1 MLFVPQE
8 KTHTNSLNSNGV
20 LATPPSF
27 IIVVVEAFSQLQQF
41 RQKKDCKGGKS
52 SKASRSA
59 GDATPDLVD
68 VTAKSDQV
76 PDGEKP
82 LRRGDDTSTS
92 SESLTKK
99 GLPAKHAEAPP
110 LDESNNVDT
119 AETAPASGKLVKEDA
134 GGPEAALN
142 SDSGDQGIVDSSSI
156 SEHANA
162 KMVNGDVKDDHLEAP
177 RIIASDVS
185 IKSSATDVP
194 VEFSS
199 YSSADEAVA
208 HQVEVERLHVQEQ
221 VTDVGTMQESHNS
234 GSKKGDSSSEVEVEG
249 DKNLPLNEPS
259 ETSISQTATLVGDEG
274 KEETKAEYIQ
284 LSEPNNVPS
293 TVLATQNA
301 EIAEDRGRRL
311 NTVYSLP
318 EIYELS
324 LISSQMVGHQMEDAV
339 SGSRNEEK
347 LQMPSVAGDY
357 RDEVQISD
365 SRGIASENSVENKMV
380 NISSRSDASFI
391 SLSQLAE
398 VVRDLDEDDF
408 RFLFMCRDSVANAP
422 SLKLFDTFEKL
433 KEQLYLASLVKDVSC
448 LQLAE
453 ESKLQMELSRQHHK
467 LTDQISAAKASSTE
481 LVEKNDILADQL
493 AQSRSEFQLIVSERD
508 DLQKQ
513 LHISKGEVRELSE
526 RINELQSKLETSLGE
541 SASLSSEM
549 VDCRNLVATLQVRNE
564 SLIGSLNLLSE
575 ENKKLL
581 EEKENLVLENEKL
594 GTDLAQSKALFGSLQ
609 LDNEELS
616 QNFTSLSE
624 EKMKLHGE
632 KEYLI
637 SENEKLVAQ
646 LSDYKNVV
654 EALQVENKNINE
666 SLISVTE
673 AKKQLQEEKK
683 SLLSETEKLGLEF
696 KESRSLIE
704 ALQMEAAEAKGHLA
718 SVMEGRN
725 ELEEQKKYLLSET
738 EKQSF
743 QLAEYKNSCNKVED
757 DLKDAT
763 LRIEHLTKE
772 NMHLKRSLE
781 LSETVKPE
789 SPNQSSVAYQSKE
802 EAGHQLEGSCHS
814 SFAPADLIDDNGS
827 NWFGVMK
834 RHAEEAE
841 RVLEKLEKAVEDMHT
856 QSASMS
862 RSSGKAVSPIQ
873 AFESKDH
880 DEEHQP
886 EEFQSSENQTDA
898 DLVLIQGLT
907 KTLRA
912 LLKDLV
918 LGAGNGYQFLEGEKS
933 SKTATEVAAEE
944 PRAKC
949 ESLNEHIDL
958 LEGANIELMVFNE
971 SLGGCFWNAKEREGE
986 LMVLNEALHKKE
998 VATKAENS
1006 QLRGNL
1012 SSFQEKLSHLQNQ
1025 LGEMRESCKEMGS
1038 CISNQVEALYK
1049 EVADRGS
1056 IFQEEWNSTIDQVFQ
1071 TLWKLDLSVETVGS
1085 SSPSRVDHGL
1095 GCINLS
1101 SHTAVSIDAA
1111 INVIEALQG
1120 QVEAARHESMLSTK
1134 VSEKLDFLQVENERS
1149 VGLLHKIYGNLKKLV
1164 NEMPGH
1170 LQEAEVDD
1178 AEKSVDLS
1186 HPGAFDSLLEQL
1198 QRFLDEK
1205 TQVDSVNEK
1214 LKSEL
1219 MARTTEF
1226 EELSKRV
1233 GSDSILKVV
1242 QVVEGVISLDSFE
1255 ININEPVSCLESL
1268 TFLLV
1273 QKYKEATEEVRLSR
1287 EEYASKEAQVIDLQG
1302 QVDHL
1307 SLLLVQCENE
1317 VVVLK
1322 ESLKRAEEDVVSVGS
1337 QYQEKVAEFE
1347 QSEQRVS
1354 SLREK
1359 LVIAV
1364 TKGKGLIVQ
1373 RDSLKQSLADT
1384 SSELQ
1389 KCSEELQLKDAR
1401 LQEVEMK
1408 LKTYSEAGERMEAL
1422 ESELSYIR
1430 NSATALR
1437 ESFLLKDSVLQ
1448 KIEEILEDLELPY
1461 HFHSKDIIDKVD
1473 WLAKSVAG
1481 NSLPLTD
1488 WDHKSSIGGSYSDAG
1503 YALADGWKEASQPNL
1518 GSSEDLRRRF
1528 EELQGKFY
1536 GLAEQNE
1543 MLEQSL
1549 MERNNLVQKWE
1560 EMLDRI
1566 DMPSLL
1572 RSLEPEDR
1580 IGWLVLAVSE
1590 AKNQYDSLQQKF
1602 DNFES
1607 VFASTNAE
1615 LEESHRKISE
1625 LENAYQLVVSE
1636 KELLLKSL
1644 ESLNFDY
1651 EEMSRKATQ
1660 SEINNDDLQSR
1671 VVDLQK
1677 KLNEMLLAE
1686 ERIHHLEG
1694 EIRRLEDMV
1703 KDSLWTSETDDVIFS
1718 SGRTESLEQLI
1729 RKLIDKYTSLSLG
1742 KPSQSDTTLE
1752 HVDKGADLSHE
1763 EKRESNVSCEDADG
1777 GALSR
1782 KLEDALSELLSLKE
1796 EKENFLLAN
1805 QSLVRELE
1813 ELGIKNK
1820 ELQDLLSQEE
1830 QKSSS
1835 LREKLNVA
1843 VRKGKSL
1850 VQHRDSLKQSIEE
1863 LNGEVERL
1871 KSEIRLQENA
1881 ISDYEQRIKD
1891 LSLYPERIKT
1901 IESENS
1907 ILRDQLA
1914 EKDYTLSMILSTLD
1928 EVNVGSNIGNPVEKL
1943 KRVGQLCHDLQSALT
1958 SSEHEAKKSERAAE
1972 LLLAEL
1978 NEVQERNDGLQE
1990 ELAKSLS
1997 ELSGLSKQK
2006 ESAEVARHE
2015 ALAHLENLSSA
2026 HSEERKNQLAEITML
2041 KSGVDQ
2047 RREDLFVVDRLLND
2061 VLSMDLETM
2070 HHLGSSMQVCLEPT
2084 DQNHFPLRVTDSSGL
2099 TFAEP
2104 ENKVFN
2110 KEIGSINQK
2119 LNRHSH
2125 LLHEEAAR
2133 VTEILRTIH
2142 EEISYHKQ
2150 HSNSLKTDVMRL
2162 ESNQKEKDAELLTV
2176 QRHNAM
2182 LYEACTTLV
2191 MEIESR
2197 KSQLVGNSLASGAS
2211 RINHV
2216 YQSLADGNDLAEK
2229 TDRFSEEGI
2238 RSVVERL
2245 FMAVKDIMSV
2255 QSDITE
2261 FGQKDMKAAISNLQ
2275 KELQEKDIQREKIC
2289 AELVSQ
2295 IKEAESISKSYSQEL
2310 QIAKSQMGDL
2320 HRKVKLMEEE
2330 RDSLAHRIKELQDQ
2344 ESNFADL
2351 QLRVKSLEDR
2361 LAAKEQGDFIEVLN
2375 LNLFVVISFNLN
2387 SNLMEVKFC
2396 ITIENEALMQ
2406 ALDWEEA
2413 QMEDMTNKIE
2423 EMERVLLQKNK
2434 DMENLEVSRGK
2445 TMKKLSVTV
2454 SKFDELH
2461 QLSDSLLSEVENLQ
2475 SQLQERD
2482 TEISF
2487 LRQEVTRCTNDAIAS
2502 AQMSSKRNTDEIHYF
2517 FTWVDKMISRVQSHD
2532 MNYDD
2537 AKVNQIHE
2545 YKEMLEKQLVSLIS
2559 ELEDLRAL
2567 AQTRDLMLKVEKDKV
2582 EQLVRKEEFLEN
2594 SLCDKESQLTMLR
2607 GASDMSQLANSMSE
2621 IIEIEPVANK
2631 RVVPGT
2637 VASQVRSLRK
2647 TNNDQVAVAIDV
2659 DPDSGKLDDEDDDK
2673 AHGFKSMTTSR
2684 IVPRFT
2690 RPITDLIDGL
2700 WVSCDRTLMRQPVLR
2715 LSVIIYWAVLHALL
2729 ATFVSLYPETEI
2741 SILEETSTY
2750 LGTGYYGG
2758 EDSDKGNADMHMKET
2773 IENMVITLIADNPE
2787 SEAQSQKD
2795 QLATVFRQDDT
2806 EIEE

>member
-1 MLFVPQE
+1 MDKNKGRTDL
-8 KTHTNSLNSNGV
+8 
-20 LATPPSF
+20 LA
-27 IIVVVEAFSQLQQF
+27 AGRKKLQQF
-41 RQKKDCKGGKS
+41 RQKKDGKGGKS
-52 SKASRSA
+52 SKASKSA

-68 VTAKSDQV
+68 VTAKSNQV

-82 LRRGDDTSTS
+82 LHIGDGAPTS
-92 SESLTKK
+92 SELLTKED
-99 GLPAKHAEAPP
+99 LPTTNAEAPT
-110 LDESNNVDT
+110 LDESINVDIVK
-119 AETAPASGKLVKEDA
+119 TAPTSGKLVKEDA
-134 GGPEAALN
+134 GELEAALN
-142 SDSGDQGIVDSSSI
+142 SDSGDRGIVNSSSI

-162 KMVNGDVKDDHLEAP
+162 KMVNEDVKEGHLEAP
-177 RIIASDVS
+177 GIIASDVS
-185 IKSSATDVP
+185 TKSSPTDVP
-194 VEFSS
+194 LEFSS
-199 YSSADEAVA
+199 YSSADDAVS
-208 HQVEVERLHVQEQ
+208 HQVEVERLHAQEQ
-221 VTDVGTMQESHNS
+221 VTDVGTMQESHDS
-234 GSKKGDSSSEVEVEG
+234 GSKKGDSSTEVEIEG
-249 DKNLPLNEPS
+249 DKKLPLDEPS
-259 ETSISQTATLVGDEG
+259 ENSISQTATLVGDVG

-301 EIAEDRGRRL
+301 KIAEDRGH
-311 NTVYSLP
+311 P
-318 EIYELS
+318 
-324 LISSQMVGHQMEDAV
+324 MEDAV
-339 SGSRNEEK
+339 SGSRKEEK
-347 LQMPSVAGDY
+347 LEMPSASGEY
-357 RDEVQISD
+357 ENHKDEVQISD
-365 SRGIASENSVENKMV
+365 SRDIVSENSVENKMV
-380 NISSRSDASFI
+380 NISSGSDASYI
-391 SLSQLAE
+391 SLCQLAE

-408 RFLFMCRDSVANAP
+408 RFLFMCRDSAPNEP

-453 ESKLQMELSRQHHK
+453 ESELQMKLSCQHQK
-467 LTDQISAAKASSTE
+467 LTDQISEAKASSTE
-481 LVEKNDILADQL
+481 LGEKNDILADQL

-508 DLQKQ
+508 DFQKQ
-513 LHISKGEVRELSE
+513 LHISKGEVGELSE
-526 RINELQSKLETSLGE
+526 RINELQTKLETSLGE
-541 SASLSSEM
+541 NASLSSEM

-616 QNFTSLSE
+616 QNFTSLRE
-624 EKMKLHGE
+624 EKMELHGE
-632 KEYLI
+632 KERLI
-637 SENEKLVAQ
+637 SENGKLIAQ
-646 LSDYKNVV
+646 LLDYKNVV

-683 SLLSETEKLGLEF
+683 SVLGETEKLGLEF
-696 KESRSLIE
+696 KESESLIE
-704 ALQMEAAEAKGHLA
+704 ALQMELAEAKGHLT
-718 SVMEGRN
+718 SVMEERN

-743 QLAEYKNSCNKVED
+743 QLAKYENSCSKVDD
-757 DLKDAT
+757 DLKDAS

-781 LSETVKPE
+781 LSETMKTE
-789 SPNQSSVAYQSKE
+789 SPNQSSFAYQSEE

-814 SFAPADLIDDNGS
+814 SFASANRIGDDCS

-834 RHAEEAE
+834 RHMEEAE
-841 RVLEKLEKAVEDMHT
+841 RVLEELEKAVEDMHSR
-856 QSASMS
+856 SASMS
-862 RSSGKAVSPIQ
+862 RSSGKAVSPGVSKLIQ

-880 DEEHQP
+880 DDEHQP
-886 EEFQSSENQTDA
+886 EEFQSSENQIDA
-898 DLVLIQGLT
+898 DIVQIQGLT

-944 PRAKC
+944 LRAKC

-971 SLGGCFWNAKEREGE
+971 SLGGCFWNAKEREEE
-986 LMVLNEALHKKE
+986 LMVQNEALHKQE
-998 VATKAENS
+998 VTTKAENS
-1006 QLRGNL
+1006 KLRENL
-1012 SSFQEKLSHLQNQ
+1012 SSFQEKLSILQNQ
-1025 LGEMRESCKEMGS
+1025 LGEMRESSKEVGS

-1049 EVADRGS
+1049 EVADRVS
-1056 IFQEEWNSTIDQVFQ
+1056 ILQEEWNSIIDQVFQ
-1071 TLWKLDLSVETVGS
+1071 TLNRLDLSVEAVGS

-1101 SHTAVSIDAA
+1101 SCTAASIDAA

-1120 QVEAARHESMLSTK
+1120 QVEAARRESMLSTG
-1134 VSEKLDFLQVENERS
+1134 VNEKLDFLQVENQKS

-1170 LQEAEVDD
+1170 LQVAEVDD
-1178 AEKSVDLS
+1178 PEKSVDLS

-1205 TQVDSVNEK
+1205 TQVESVNEK

-1219 MARTTEF
+1219 MARATEF
-1226 EELSKRV
+1226 EELSKRSV
-1233 GSDSILKVV
+1233 GSDSILKMV

-1255 ININEPVSCLESL
+1255 INITEPVSCLESL

-1273 QKYKEATEEVRLSR
+1273 QKYKEATEDVRLSR

-1302 QVDHL
+1302 QMDHL
-1307 SLLLVQCENE
+1307 SLLLAQCENE
-1317 VVVLK
+1317 VVVLR
-1322 ESLKRAEEDVVSVGS
+1322 ESLKGAEEDVVSIRS

-1354 SLREK
+1354 ALREK
-1359 LVIAV
+1359 LGIAV

-1448 KIEEILEDLELPY
+1448 KIEEIVEDLELPD
-1461 HFHSKDIIDKVD
+1461 HFHAKDIIDKVD

-1488 WDHKSSIGGSYSDAG
+1488 WDHKSSVGGSYSDAG

-1549 MERNNLVQKWE
+1549 MERNNLVLKWE

-1566 DMPSLL
+1566 DMPSHL

-1590 AKNQYDSLQQKF
+1590 AQNQYDSLQQKY

-1607 VFASTNAE
+1607 LFASTNAE

-1625 LENAYQLVVSE
+1625 LENAYQFVLSE
-1636 KELLLKSL
+1636 KELLLKSV

-1651 EEMSRKATQ
+1651 EEMSRKAAQ
-1660 SEINNDDLQSR
+1660 SEISNDDLQNRVGDLQKKLNETNAELEKSHRKISELENAYQLVISEKKLLLKSVESLNFDYEEMSRKAAQSEISNDDLQSR
-1671 VVDLQK
+1671 VGDLQK
-1677 KLNEMLLAE
+1677 KLNEMLGAE

-1703 KDSLWTSETDDVIFS
+1703 KDFLRTSQTDDVLFS
-1718 SGRTESLEQLI
+1718 TGSSESLEQLI
-1729 RKLIDKYTSLSLG
+1729 RKLIDKYTTLSLG
-1742 KPSQSDTTLE
+1742 KPSESDTTLE
-1752 HVDKGADLSHE
+1752 HVDKRSDLSHE
-1763 EKRESNVSCEDADG
+1763 EKRESNVSCDENADG

-1782 KLEDALSELLSLKE
+1782 KLEDALSDLLSLKE
-1796 EKENFLLAN
+1796 EKESIALNN
-1805 QSLVRELE
+1805 QSLVRELD

-1820 ELQDLLSQEE
+1820 ELQDRLSQEE

-1850 VQHRDSLKQSIEE
+1850 LQHRDSLKQLIEE

-1871 KSEIRLQENA
+1871 KAEIRLQENA
-1881 ISDYEQRIKD
+1881 ISDHEQRIKD
-1891 LSLYPERIKT
+1891 LSAYPERIKT
-1901 IESENS
+1901 VESESS

-1914 EKDYTLSMILSTLD
+1914 EKDYTLSMILSTL
-1928 EVNVGSNIGNPVEKL
+1928 EEINVGPNISNPVEKL
-1943 KRVGQLCHDLQSALT
+1943 KGVGQLCHDLQSALT
-1958 SSEHEAKKSERAAE
+1958 SSEHEARKSKRAAE

-2006 ESAEVARHE
+2006 ESAEVAKHE
-2015 ALAHLENLSSA
+2015 ALAHLEKLSST

-2047 RREDLFVVDRLLND
+2047 LREDLFVVDRLLND

-2070 HHLGSSMQVCLEPT
+2070 HHLGSSMKVCLEQT
-2084 DQNHFPLRVTDSSGL
+2084 DQNHFPLPVADSSGL
-2099 TFAEP
+2099 AFAVP
-2104 ENKVFN
+2104 ESKVFN
-2110 KEIGSINQK
+2110 KEIDSINQK

-2133 VTEILRTIH
+2133 ITEILRTIH
-2142 EEISYHKQ
+2142 EEIFYHKQ

-2162 ESNQKEKDAELLTV
+2162 ESIQKEKDAELLMV
-2176 QRHNAM
+2176 QRCNSM

-2191 MEIESR
+2191 LEIESR
-2197 KSQLVGNSLASGAS
+2197 KSQLVGNSVASGAS
-2211 RINHV
+2211 RINSV
-2216 YQSLADGNDLAEK
+2216 YQSLVEGNDLAEK
-2229 TDRFSEEGI
+2229 PDRFSEEGI
-2238 RSVVERL
+2238 RSVIERL

-2255 QSDITE
+2255 QSDIAE
-2261 FGQKDMKAAISNLQ
+2261 FGQKDLKAAISNLQ

-2310 QIAKSQMGDL
+2310 QIAKARMDDL

-2344 ESNFADL
+2344 ESNFADI
-2351 QLRVKSLEDR
+2351 QLRVKSLEDM
-2361 LAAKEQGDFIEVLN
+2361 LAAKEQ
-2375 LNLFVVISFNLN
+2375 
-2387 SNLMEVKFC
+2387 
-2396 ITIENEALMQ
+2396 ENEALMQ
-2406 ALDWEEA
+2406 ALDEEEA

-2461 QLSDSLLSEVENLQ
+2461 QLSESLLSEVENLQ

-2502 AQMSSKRNTDEIHYF
+2502 AQMSSKRNTDEVHDF
-2517 FTWVDKMISRVQSHD
+2517 LTWVDKLISRVQAHD
-2532 MNYDD
+2532 MNCDD

-2545 YKEMLEKQLVSLIS
+2545 YKEMLEKQLVSVIS

-2567 AQTRDLMLKVEKDKV
+2567 AQTRDSMLRVERDKV

-2594 SLCDKESQLTMLR
+2594 SLRDKESQLTMLQ
-2607 GASDMSQLANSMSE
+2607 GASDMGQLANSTSE

-2631 RVVPGT
+2631 RAVPGT

-2690 RPITDLIDGL
+2690 RPITDMIDGL
-2700 WVSCDRTLMRQPVLR
+2700 WVTCDRTLMRQPVLR
-2715 LSVIIYWAVLHALL
+2715 LSVIIYWALLHALL
-2729 ATFVSLYPETEI
+2729 ATFV
-2741 SILEETSTY
+2741 
-2750 LGTGYYGG
+2750 
-2758 EDSDKGNADMHMKET
+2758 
-2773 IENMVITLIADNPE
+2773 V
-2787 SEAQSQKD
+2787 
-2795 QLATVFRQDDT
+2795 
-2806 EIEE
+2806 

>member
-1 MLFVPQE
+1 MDKNKSRTDL
-8 KTHTNSLNSNGV
+8 
-20 LATPPSF
+20 LA
-27 IIVVVEAFSQLQQF
+27 AGRKKLQQF
-41 RQKKDCKGGKS
+41 RQKKDGKGGKS

-68 VTAKSDQV
+68 AMVKSDQV
-76 PDGEKP
+76 PDGENP
-82 LRRGDDTSTS
+82 LRRGDDTPTS

-99 GLPAKHAEAPP
+99 DLPAEHAEAPP
-110 LDESNNVDT
+110 LDESNYVDT
-119 AETAPASGKLVKEDA
+119 AETTPASGKLVKEDA
-134 GGPEAALN
+134 AEPEAALN
-142 SDSGDQGIVDSSSI
+142 SDSGDRGIVDSSSI
-156 SEHANA
+156 SEHANT
-162 KMVNGDVKDDHLEAP
+162 KMGNEDVKDDHLEAP
-177 RIIASDVS
+177 GIIASDVS
-185 IKSSATDVP
+185 IKSSAMDVP

-221 VTDVGTMQESHNS
+221 VTDVGTMQESHNP
-234 GSKKGDSSSEVEVEG
+234 GSKKGDSSREVEIEG
-249 DKNLPLNEPS
+249 DKKLPLNEPS

-301 EIAEDRGRRL
+301 EIAEDRG
-311 NTVYSLP
+311 
-318 EIYELS
+318 
-324 LISSQMVGHQMEDAV
+324 HQMEDAV
-339 SGSRNEEK
+339 SGSRNEET
-347 LQMPSVAGDY
+347 LEMPSGAGEYENY

-365 SRGIASENSVENKMV
+365 SRGIASENFVEKKMV
-380 NISSRSDASFI
+380 NISSRSDGSYI
-391 SLSQLAE
+391 SLCQLAE

-408 RFLFMCRDSVANAP
+408 RFLFMCRDSAPNAP

-453 ESKLQMELSRQHHK
+453 ESELQMELSRQHHK
-467 LTDQISAAKASSTE
+467 LTNQISAAEASSTE
-481 LVEKNDILADQL
+481 LGEKNDILADQL

-513 LHISKGEVRELSE
+513 LHISKGEVGELSE
-526 RINELQSKLETSLGE
+526 RINELQTKLETSLGE

-616 QNFTSLSE
+616 QNFTSLSA

-632 KEYLI
+632 KERLI
-637 SENEKLVAQ
+637 SENEELVAQ

-696 KESRSLIE
+696 KESKSLIE
-704 ALQMEAAEAKGHLA
+704 ALQMEVAEAKGHLT
-718 SVMEGRN
+718 SVMEERN
-725 ELEEQKKYLLSET
+725 ELDEQKKYLLSET

-743 QLAEYKNSCNKVED
+743 QLAEYKNSCNKVEN
-757 DLKDAT
+757 DLKDTT
-763 LRIEHLTKE
+763 LRIEHLTEE

-781 LSETVKPE
+781 LSEMMKTE
-789 SPNQSSVAYQSKE
+789 SPNQSSFAYESKE

-814 SFAPADLIDDNGS
+814 SFAPENLIDDDGS
-827 NWFGVMK
+827 NWFGVVK
-834 RHAEEAE
+834 RHVEEAE
-841 RVLEKLEKAVEDMHT
+841 RVLEKLEKSIEDMHS

-862 RSSGKAVSPIQ
+862 RSSGKPVSPGVSKLIQ

-880 DEEHQP
+880 DDEHQP

-898 DLVLIQGLT
+898 DAYVLIQGLT
-907 KTLRA
+907 VTLRA
-912 LLKDLV
+912 LLKNLV
-918 LGAGNGYQFLEGEKS
+918 LGAGNGYQFLEREKS

-944 PRAKC
+944 LRANC

-971 SLGGCFWNAKEREGE
+971 SFGGCFWNAKEREGE
-986 LMVLNEALHKKE
+986 LMVLNEALHKQE
-998 VATKAENS
+998 AATKAENS
-1006 QLRGNL
+1006 LLRENL
-1012 SSFQEKLSHLQNQ
+1012 RSFQEKLSILKNQ
-1025 LGEMRESCKEMGS
+1025 LGEMHESCKEMGS

-1049 EVADRGS
+1049 EIADRGS
-1056 IFQEEWNSTIDQVFQ
+1056 ILREEWNSTIDQVFQ
-1071 TLWKLDLSVETVGS
+1071 TLRRLDLSVETVGS
-1085 SSPSRVDHGL
+1085 SLPSRADHGL
-1095 GCINLS
+1095 GCISLS
-1101 SHTAVSIDAA
+1101 SRTAASVDAA

-1120 QVEAARHESMLSTK
+1120 QVEAGCESMMSTSHE
-1134 VSEKLDFLQVENERS
+1134 VNEKLDFLQVENERS
-1149 VGLLHKIYGNLKKLV
+1149 DSLLHWIYGKLKKLV

-1170 LQEAEVDD
+1170 LQEDEVDD
-1178 AEKSVDLS
+1178 PEKSVDLS

-1205 TQVDSVNEK
+1205 TQVESVNEK

-1226 EELSKRV
+1226 EELSKRSL

-1255 ININEPVSCLESL
+1255 INFNEPVSCLESL
-1268 TFLLV
+1268 TSLLV
-1273 QKYKEATEEVRLSR
+1273 QKYKEATEDLRLFR
-1287 EEYASKEAQVIDLQG
+1287 EEYSSKEVQVIDLQG
-1302 QVDHL
+1302 QMDHL
-1307 SLLLVQCENE
+1307 SLLLVQWENE
-1317 VVVLK
+1317 VVVLR
-1322 ESLKRAEEDVVSVGS
+1322 ESLKRAEEDVVSIGS

-1359 LVIAV
+1359 LGIAV

-1389 KCSEELQLKDAR
+1389 KFSEELQLKDAR

-1448 KIEEILEDLELPY
+1448 KIEEILEDLELPD

-1549 MERNNLVQKWE
+1549 VERNILVQKWE

-1566 DMPSLL
+1566 DMPSHL

-1580 IGWLVLAVSE
+1580 IGWLALAVSE
-1590 AKNQYDSLQQKF
+1590 AQNQYDSLQQKY

-1607 VFASTNAE
+1607 LFASTSAE

-1625 LENAYQLVVSE
+1625 LENAYQLAVSE
-1636 KELLLKSL
+1636 KELLSKSL

-1651 EEMSRKATQ
+1651 EEMSRKAAQ
-1660 SEINNDDLQSR
+1660 SEISNDDLQSR
-1671 VVDLQK
+1671 VDDLQK
-1677 KLNEMLLAE
+1677 KLNEMLGADG
-1686 ERIHHLEG
+1686 RIHHLEG
-1694 EIRRLEDMV
+1694 ELRRLEDMV
-1703 KDSLWTSETDDVIFS
+1703 KDSLRTSETDDVIFS
-1718 SGRTESLEQLI
+1718 SGSTESLEQLI
-1729 RKLIDKYTSLSLG
+1729 KKLIDKYTTLSLG
-1742 KPSQSDTTLE
+1742 KPSESDTTPE

-1763 EKRESNVSCEDADG
+1763 EKRESNVSCDEDANG

-1796 EKENFLLAN
+1796 EKENIELTN
-1805 QSLVRELE
+1805 QSLVREVE
-1813 ELGIKNK
+1813 ELSIKNK

-1863 LNGEVERL
+1863 LNGEVDHL

-1881 ISDYEQRIKD
+1881 ISDYEQRIKV
-1891 LSLYPERIKT
+1891 LSVYPERIKT
-1901 IESENS
+1901 IESESS

-1928 EVNVGSNIGNPVEKL
+1928 EVNFGSNIGNPVEKL
-1943 KRVGQLCHDLQSALT
+1943 KRVGQLCNDLQSALT
-1958 SSEHEAKKSERAAE
+1958 SSEHEAKKSKRAAE

-1990 ELAKSLS
+1990 ELAKCLS

-2006 ESAEVARHE
+2006 ESADYAKHE
-2015 ALAHLENLSSA
+2015 ALAHLEKLSSA

-2047 RREDLFVVDRLLND
+2047 LRKDLFVVDRLVND

-2070 HHLGSSMQVCLEPT
+2070 HHLGFSMKVCLEPT
-2084 DQNHFPLRVTDSSGL
+2084 DQNHFPLLVADSSGL
-2099 TFAEP
+2099 TFTEP
-2104 ENKVFN
+2104 ENKIFN
-2110 KEIGSINQK
+2110 KEIASINQK

-2125 LLHEEAAR
+2125 LLHEEATR
-2133 VTEILRTIH
+2133 ITEILRAIH
-2142 EEISYHKQ
+2142 EEISYHRQ
-2150 HSNSLKTDVMRL
+2150 HSSSLKRDAMQL
-2162 ESNQKEKDAELLTV
+2162 ESILKEKDAELLTV
-2176 QRHNAM
+2176 QRYNAM

-2191 MEIESR
+2191 IEIESR

-2211 RINHV
+2211 RINSV
-2216 YQSLADGNDLAEK
+2216 YQRLADGNDLAEM

-2238 RSVVERL
+2238 RSVIERL

-2255 QSDITE
+2255 QSDIAE
-2261 FGQKDMKAAISNLQ
+2261 FGQKDMKAAIANLQ

-2310 QIAKSQMGDL
+2310 QIAKTEMDDL

-2344 ESNFADL
+2344 ESNIADL
-2351 QLRVKSLEDR
+2351 QLRVKLLEDK
-2361 LAAKEQGDFIEVLN
+2361 LAAKEQ
-2375 LNLFVVISFNLN
+2375 
-2387 SNLMEVKFC
+2387 
-2396 ITIENEALMQ
+2396 ENEALMQ
-2406 ALDWEEA
+2406 ALDEEEA

-2423 EMERVLLQKNK
+2423 EMEGVLLQKNK

-2461 QLSDSLLSEVENLQ
+2461 QLSESLLSEVENLQ

-2487 LRQEVTRCTNDAIAS
+2487 LRQEVTRCTNNAIAS
-2502 AQMSSKRNTDEIHYF
+2502 AQMSSKRNTDEIHDF
-2517 FTWVDKMISRVQSHD
+2517 FTWVDKMISRVQAHD

-2545 YKEMLEKQLVSLIS
+2545 YKEMLEKQLASVIS
-2559 ELEDLRAL
+2559 ELEDLRAQ

-2594 SLCDKESQLTMLR
+2594 SLRHKESQLTMLR
-2607 GASDMSQLANSMSE
+2607 GDSDMGQLANSTSE
-2621 IIEIEPVANK
+2621 ITEIEPVANK
-2631 RVVPGT
+2631 RVMPGT

-2647 TNNDQVAVAIDV
+2647 TNSDQVAVAIDV

-2690 RPITDLIDGL
+2690 RPITDMIDGL
-2700 WVSCDRTLMRQPVLR
+2700 WVSCDRTLMRQPYEKNR
-2715 LSVIIYWAVLHALL
+2715 SII
-2729 ATFVSLYPETEI
+2729 
-2741 SILEETSTY
+2741 
-2750 LGTGYYGG
+2750 
-2758 EDSDKGNADMHMKET
+2758 
-2773 IENMVITLIADNPE
+2773 
-2787 SEAQSQKD
+2787 
-2795 QLATVFRQDDT
+2795 
-2806 EIEE
+2806 

>member
-1 MLFVPQE
+1 MDKNKSRTDL
-8 KTHTNSLNSNGV
+8 
-20 LATPPSF
+20 LA
-27 IIVVVEAFSQLQQF
+27 AGRKKLQQF
-41 RQKKDCKGGKS
+41 RQKKDGKAGKS

-76 PDGEKP
+76 PDGEKSIHI
-82 LRRGDDTSTS
+82 GDGSPTS
-92 SESLTKK
+92 SESLSKK
-99 GLPAKHAEAPP
+99 DLPAKHAEAPP

-119 AETAPASGKLVKEDA
+119 VETTPASGKLVKEDA
-134 GGPEAALN
+134 GELEAALN
-142 SDSGDQGIVDSSSI
+142 SDSGDRGDVDSSSI
-156 SEHANA
+156 SEHANS
-162 KMVNGDVKDDHLEAP
+162 KMVNEDVKDDHLEAP
-177 RIIASDVS
+177 GIIASDVS
-185 IKSSATDVP
+185 TKSSATDVP
-194 VEFSS
+194 VEVST

-221 VTDVGTMQESHNS
+221 VTDEPHNS
-234 GSKKGDSSSEVEVEG
+234 GSRKGDSSSEVEIEG
-249 DKNLPLNEPS
+249 DKKLPLNEPS

-284 LSEPNNVPS
+284 ISEPNNVPS

-301 EIAEDRGRRL
+301 EIAEDW
-311 NTVYSLP
+311 
-318 EIYELS
+318 
-324 LISSQMVGHQMEDAV
+324 GHQMEDAV
-339 SGSRNEEK
+339 SGSRKEEK
-347 LQMPSVAGDY
+347 LEMASASGGYENY
-357 RDEVQISD
+357 RDEVQIAD
-365 SRGIASENSVENKMV
+365 SRDIVSENAVENKMV
-380 NISSRSDASFI
+380 NISSRSDASHI
-391 SLSQLAE
+391 SLCQLAE

-408 RFLFMCRDSVANAP
+408 KFLLMCRDSAPNAP

-453 ESKLQMELSRQHHK
+453 ESELQMELSRQYHK
-467 LTDQISAAKASSTE
+467 LTDQISAAKASSSE
-481 LVEKNDILADQL
+481 LGEKNDILADQL

-513 LHISKGEVRELSE
+513 LHISEGEVGEFSE
-526 RINELQSKLETSLGE
+526 RINELQIKLETSLGE
-541 SASLSSEM
+541 NASLSSEM

-581 EEKENLVLENEKL
+581 EEKENLVLENKKL
-594 GTDLAQSKALFGSLQ
+594 GTDVAESKALFGSLQ

-616 QNFTSLSE
+616 QNFTSLNE

-632 KEYLI
+632 KEHLI
-637 SENEKLVAQ
+637 SENEKLFAQ

-654 EALQVENKNINE
+654 EALQFENKNINE

-673 AKKQLQEEKK
+673 AKKQLEEENK
-683 SLLSETEKLGLEF
+683 SLLRETEKLGLEF
-696 KESRSLIE
+696 KESKFLIE
-704 ALQMEAAEAKGHLA
+704 AMQTEVAEAKGHLT
-718 SVMEGRN
+718 SVMEERN
-725 ELEEQKKYLLSET
+725 ELEEQKKHLLSET

-757 DLKDAT
+757 DLKDAA
-763 LRIEHLTKE
+763 LRIEHLTQE

-781 LSETVKPE
+781 LSEMMKTE
-789 SPNQSSVAYQSKE
+789 SPNQSTVAYQSKE
-802 EAGHQLEGSCHS
+802 EAGHQLEGSSHS
-814 SFAPADLIDDNGS
+814 SFAPENLIDNDGS

-834 RHAEEAE
+834 RHVEEAE
-841 RVLEKLEKAVEDMHT
+841 RVLEKLENATENMHFL
-856 QSASMS
+856 SVSMS
-862 RSSGKAVSPIQ
+862 RSSGKAVSPGVSKLIQ
-873 AFESKDH
+873 AFEPRDH
-880 DEEHQP
+880 DDEHKP
-886 EEFQSSENQTDA
+886 EDFQSENQADA
-898 DLVLIQGLT
+898 DPYVLIQGLT
-907 KTLRA
+907 KTLRV

-918 LGAGNGYQFLEGEKS
+918 LAVGNGYQYLEGEMS
-933 SKTATEVAAEE
+933 SKTASEVAAEE
-944 PRAKC
+944 LRAKC
-949 ESLNEHIDL
+949 EFLNEHIDL
-958 LEGANIELMVFNE
+958 LGGANIELMVLNE

-986 LMVLNEALHKKE
+986 LMVLNEAWHKQE

-1006 QLRGNL
+1006 QLREKI
-1012 SSFQEKLSHLQNQ
+1012 SSFQEKLSILQNQ
-1025 LGEMRESCKEMGS
+1025 LGEMHKSCKEMGS
-1038 CISNQVEALYK
+1038 CISNQIEALYK

-1056 IFQEEWNSTIDQVFQ
+1056 ILQEEWNSTIDQVFQ
-1071 TLWKLDLSVETVGS
+1071 TLRRLDLSVEAVGS
-1085 SSPSRVDHGL
+1085 YTLSRVDHDL

-1101 SHTAVSIDAA
+1101 SHTDASIDAA

-1120 QVEAARHESMLSTK
+1120 QVEAARHESMLSTSRE
-1134 VSEKLDFLQVENERS
+1134 VNAKLDFLQFENEKS
-1149 VGLLHKIYGNLKKLV
+1149 VSLLYKIYGNLKKLV
-1164 NEMPGH
+1164 NEMPGN
-1170 LQEAEVDD
+1170 LQEGEVEDTR
-1178 AEKSVDLS
+1178 KSVDLS

-1205 TQVDSVNEK
+1205 THIESVNEK

-1219 MARTTEF
+1219 MARTKDF
-1226 EELSKRV
+1226 EELSTKSL
-1233 GSDSILKVV
+1233 GSDSILRVV

-1268 TFLLV
+1268 TSLLV
-1273 QKYKEATEEVRLSR
+1273 QKYKEAIEDVKLSR
-1287 EEYASKEAQVIDLQG
+1287 EECATKGAQVIDLQG
-1302 QVDHL
+1302 QMDHL
-1307 SLLLVQCENE
+1307 SSLLVQCENE
-1317 VVVLK
+1317 ALVLR
-1322 ESLKRAEEDVVSVGS
+1322 ESLKRAEEDVVSIGS

-1359 LVIAV
+1359 LGIAV

-1389 KCSEELQLKDAR
+1389 KFYEESQLKDAR

-1448 KIEEILEDLELPY
+1448 KVEEILEDLELPD

-1481 NSLPLTD
+1481 NSFPPTD
-1488 WDHKSSIGGSYSDAG
+1488 WDHKNSIGGSYSDAG
-1503 YALADGWKEASQPNL
+1503 YALGDEWKEASQPNL

-1560 EMLDRI
+1560 EILDRI
-1566 DMPSLL
+1566 DMPSHL

-1590 AKNQYDSLQQKF
+1590 AENQYNSLQQKY
-1602 DNFES
+1602 DNVES
-1607 VFASTNAE
+1607 LFASTRAE
-1615 LEESHRKISE
+1615 LEESNRKISV

-1644 ESLNFDY
+1644 ESLNLDF
-1651 EEMSRKATQ
+1651 EETSRKAAR
-1660 SEINNDDLQSR
+1660 SETSNDDLQSR
-1671 VVDLQK
+1671 VGDLQK
-1677 KLNEMLLAE
+1677 KLNEMLGAE
-1686 ERIHHLEG
+1686 QRIHHVEG

-1703 KDSLWTSETDDVIFS
+1703 KDFLGTSETDDVLFS
-1718 SGRTESLEQLI
+1718 TGSTESLEQLI
-1729 RKLIDKYTSLSLG
+1729 RKLIDKCTTRFLG
-1742 KPSQSDTTLE
+1742 KPSESDTTLE
-1752 HVDKGADLSHE
+1752 QVGEGADLSHE
-1763 EKRESNVSCEDADG
+1763 EERESNVSCDEDAGG

-1782 KLEDALSELLSLKE
+1782 KLEDALSDLLSLKE
-1796 EKENFLLAN
+1796 EKESIALKN

-1813 ELGIKNK
+1813 ELCIRNK
-1820 ELQDLLSQEE
+1820 ELRDLHSQEE

-1850 VQHRDSLKQSIEE
+1850 VQHRDSLKQLIEE

-1881 ISDYEQRIKD
+1881 ISEYELRIKD
-1891 LSLYPERIKT
+1891 LSVYPEKIKT
-1901 IESENS
+1901 IESESS

-1914 EKDYTLSMILSTLD
+1914 EKEYTLSMILSTLD
-1928 EVNVGSNIGNPVEKL
+1928 EVNVDSNIGNPVEKL
-1943 KRVGQLCHDLQSALT
+1943 KRVGQLCHDLQSALA
-1958 SSEHEAKKSERAAE
+1958 SSEHEAKKSKRAAE

-1997 ELSGLSKQK
+1997 EISGLSKQK
-2006 ESAEVARHE
+2006 ESAEVAKHE
-2015 ALAHLENLSSA
+2015 ALAHLEKLSSA

-2047 RREDLFVVDRLLND
+2047 LGEDLFVVDRLLSD

-2070 HHLGSSMQVCLEPT
+2070 HHVGSSMKVCLEPT
-2084 DQNHFPLRVTDSSGL
+2084 DQNHFPLLVADSSGL

-2104 ENKVFN
+2104 QNKVFR
-2110 KEIGSINQK
+2110 KEIGSINEK

-2133 VTEILRTIH
+2133 ISELLRTIH

-2162 ESNQKEKDAELLTV
+2162 ESIQKEKDAELLMV
-2176 QRHNAM
+2176 QRYNAM

-2197 KSQLVGNSLASGAS
+2197 KSQLVGNSLVSGAP
-2211 RINHV
+2211 RINSV
-2216 YQSLADGNDLAEK
+2216 YQSLAEGND
-2229 TDRFSEEGI
+2229 FSEEGI
-2238 RSVVERL
+2238 RSVIDRL

-2255 QSDITE
+2255 QNEIAE

-2275 KELQEKDIQREKIC
+2275 KELQEKDVQREKIC

-2295 IKEAESISKSYSQEL
+2295 IKEADSISKSHAQEL
-2310 QIAKSQMGDL
+2310 QIAKAQMDDL
-2320 HRKVKLMEEE
+2320 HRKVKLIEEE

-2344 ESNFADL
+2344 ESNLADL
-2351 QLRVKSLEDR
+2351 QFRVKSLEDM
-2361 LAAKEQGDFIEVLN
+2361 LAAKEQ
-2375 LNLFVVISFNLN
+2375 
-2387 SNLMEVKFC
+2387 
-2396 ITIENEALMQ
+2396 ENEALMQ
-2406 ALDWEEA
+2406 ALDEEEA

-2461 QLSDSLLSEVENLQ
+2461 QLSEGLLSEVENLQ

-2502 AQMSSKRNTDEIHYF
+2502 AQMSSKRNTDELHNF
-2517 FTWVDKMISRVQSHD
+2517 LTWVDEMVSRVQAHD

-2545 YKEMLEKQLVSLIS
+2545 YKEMLEKQLVSVIS
-2559 ELEDLRAL
+2559 ELEDLRVL

-2582 EQLVRKEEFLEN
+2582 EQLGRKEEFLEN
-2594 SLCDKESQLTMLR
+2594 SLREKESQLTMLR
-2607 GASDMSQLANSMSE
+2607 GASDMGQLANSTSE

-2690 RPITDLIDGL
+2690 RPITDMIDGL

-2729 ATFVSLYPETEI
+2729 ATFV
-2741 SILEETSTY
+2741 
-2750 LGTGYYGG
+2750 
-2758 EDSDKGNADMHMKET
+2758 
-2773 IENMVITLIADNPE
+2773 V
-2787 SEAQSQKD
+2787 
-2795 QLATVFRQDDT
+2795 
-2806 EIEE
+2806 

>member
-1 MLFVPQE
+1 MDKNKSRTDLLTAGR
-8 KTHTNSLNSNGV
+8 KK
-20 LATPPSF
+20 
-27 IIVVVEAFSQLQQF
+27 LQQF

-162 KMVNGDVKDDHLEAP
+162 EMVNEDVKDDHLEAP
-177 RIIASDVS
+177 GIIASDVP

-301 EIAEDRGRRL
+301 EIAEDRG
-311 NTVYSLP
+311 
-318 EIYELS
+318 
-324 LISSQMVGHQMEDAV
+324 HQMEDAV

-347 LQMPSVAGDY
+347 LEIPSVAGDY

-365 SRGIASENSVENKMV
+365 SRGITSENSVENKMV

-408 RFLFMCRDSVANAP
+408 RFLFMRRDSVANAP

-453 ESKLQMELSRQHHK
+453 ESELQMELSRQHHK

-789 SPNQSSVAYQSKE
+789 SPNQSSFAYQSKE

-933 SKTATEVAAEE
+933 SKTATEVAAEK

-1071 TLWKLDLSVETVGS
+1071 TLQKLDLSVETVGS
-1085 SSPSRVDHGL
+1085 SSPSRVDHGV

-1101 SHTAVSIDAA
+1101 SRTTVSIDAA

-1178 AEKSVDLS
+1178 AEKSLDLS

-1322 ESLKRAEEDVVSVGS
+1322 ESLKRSEEDVVSVGS

-1384 SSELQ
+1384 SCELQ

-1503 YALADGWKEASQPNL
+1503 YALADGWKGASQPNL

-1536 GLAEQNE
+1536 ELAEQNE

-1590 AKNQYDSLQQKF
+1590 AKNQYDSLQQKY

-1651 EEMSRKATQ
+1651 EEMSRKAAQ

-1671 VVDLQK
+1671 VDDLQK

-1718 SGRTESLEQLI
+1718 SGSTESLEQLI

-1742 KPSQSDTTLE
+1742 KPCQSDTTLE

-1777 GALSR
+1777 GALGR

-1901 IESENS
+1901 IESDNS
-1907 ILRDQLA
+1907 ILRDQLE

-1958 SSEHEAKKSERAAE
+1958 SSEHEAKKSKRAAE

-2015 ALAHLENLSSA
+2015 ALAHLEKLSSA

-2047 RREDLFVVDRLLND
+2047 LREDLFVVDRLLND

-2070 HHLGSSMQVCLEPT
+2070 LHLGSSMQVCLEPT
-2084 DQNHFPLRVTDSSGL
+2084 DQNHFPLRVTDSCGL

-2211 RINHV
+2211 RINSV

-2229 TDRFSEEGI
+2229 TDRFPEEGI

-2320 HRKVKLMEEE
+2320 HRMVKLMEEE
-2330 RDSLAHRIKELQDQ
+2330 RDSMAHRIKELQDQ

-2361 LAAKEQGDFIEVLN
+2361 LAAKEQ
-2375 LNLFVVISFNLN
+2375 
-2387 SNLMEVKFC
+2387 
-2396 ITIENEALMQ
+2396 ENEALMK

-2545 YKEMLEKQLVSLIS
+2545 YKEMLEKKVVSLIS

-2594 SLCDKESQLTMLR
+2594 SLRDKESQLTMLR
-2607 GASDMSQLANSMSE
+2607 GASDMGQLANSMSE

-2637 VASQVRSLRK
+2637 VVSQVRSLRK

-2700 WVSCDRTLMRQPVLR
+2700 WVSCDRTLMRQPYEKNR
-2715 LSVIIYWAVLHALL
+2715 
-2729 ATFVSLYPETEI
+2729 
-2741 SILEETSTY
+2741 SI
-2750 LGTGYYGG
+2750 
-2758 EDSDKGNADMHMKET
+2758 
-2773 IENMVITLIADNPE
+2773 V
-2787 SEAQSQKD
+2787 
-2795 QLATVFRQDDT
+2795 
-2806 EIEE
+2806 

>member
-1 MLFVPQE
+1 MDKNKSRTDL
-8 KTHTNSLNSNGV
+8 
-20 LATPPSF
+20 LA
-27 IIVVVEAFSQLQQF
+27 AGRKKLQQF
-41 RQKKDCKGGKS
+41 RQKKDGKGGKS

-59 GDATPDLVD
+59 GDATPDPVD
-68 VTAKSDQV
+68 VTEKSDQV
-76 PDGEKP
+76 PGGEKP
-82 LRRGDDTSTS
+82 LHRGDDIPTS
-92 SESLTKK
+92 SELLTKK
-99 GLPAKHAEAPP
+99 DLPGKHSEAPP

-119 AETAPASGKLVKEDA
+119 VEATPASGKLVNEDA
-134 GGPEAALN
+134 AELEAALN
-142 SDSGDQGIVDSSSI
+142 SDSGDRGIVSSSSI

-162 KMVNGDVKDDHLEAP
+162 KMVNEDVKDDRLEAP
-177 RIIASDVS
+177 GIIASDVS
-185 IKSSATDVP
+185 TKSSATDVP

-199 YSSADEAVA
+199 YSSADEAAA

-221 VTDVGTMQESHNS
+221 VTDSHCCWVGTMQEPHNS
-234 GSKKGDSSSEVEVEG
+234 GSKKGDSSSEVEIEG
-249 DKNLPLNEPS
+249 DKNLSLNEPT

-274 KEETKAEYIQ
+274 REETKAEYIQ
-284 LSEPNNVPS
+284 LSKPNNVPS

-301 EIAEDRGRRL
+301 EIAEDG
-311 NTVYSLP
+311 
-318 EIYELS
+318 
-324 LISSQMVGHQMEDAV
+324 GHQMEDAV
-339 SGSRNEEK
+339 SGSQKEEK
-347 LQMPSVAGDY
+347 LEIPSGSGEY
-357 RDEVQISD
+357 ENCGDEVQISY
-365 SRGIASENSVENKMV
+365 SRDIVSGNSMENKMV
-380 NISSRSDASFI
+380 NISSRPDASYV
-391 SLSQLAE
+391 SLRQLAE

-408 RFLFMCRDSVANAP
+408 KFLLTSRDSAPNAP
-422 SLKLFDTFEKL
+422 SLKLFDAFEKL

-453 ESKLQMELSRQHHK
+453 ESELQMELCHQHHK
-467 LTDQISAAKASSTE
+467 LTDQISAATASSIE
-481 LVEKNDILADQL
+481 LGEKNNSLADQL

-508 DLQKQ
+508 DLQEQ
-513 LHISKGEVRELSE
+513 LHISKAEVGEFSE
-526 RINELQSKLETSLGE
+526 RINELQTKLETSLGE
-541 SASLSSEM
+541 NASLSSEM

-581 EEKENLVLENEKL
+581 EDKENLVLENKNL

-632 KEYLI
+632 KEHLI
-637 SENEKLVAQ
+637 TENEKLFAQ

-654 EALQVENKNINE
+654 EALEVENKNINE

-673 AKKQLQEEKK
+673 AKKQLQEENN
-683 SLLSETEKLGLEF
+683 SLLGETEKLGMEL
-696 KESRSLIE
+696 KESKSLIE
-704 ALQMEAAEAKGHLA
+704 ALQTELAEAKGHLTL
-718 SVMEGRN
+718 VVEERN
-725 ELEEQKKYLLSET
+725 ELEEQKKHLLSET

-743 QLAEYKNSCNKVED
+743 QLVEYKNSCNKVED
-757 DLKDAT
+757 DLKVAT
-763 LRIEHLTKE
+763 LRIEHLTEE
-772 NMHLKRSLE
+772 NMHLKRSSE
-781 LSETVKPE
+781 LSGAMKTE
-789 SPNQSSVAYQSKE
+789 SPNQNSFAYQSKE
-802 EAGHQLEGSCHS
+802 EAAHQLELSCRS
-814 SFAPADLIDDNGS
+814 SFAPENLIDDDGS
-827 NWFGVMK
+827 NCFGVVK
-834 RHAEEAE
+834 RLVEEAE
-841 RVLEKLEKAVEDMHT
+841 RVLEKLENTIEGMNT
-856 QSASMS
+856 QSVSMS
-862 RSSGKAVSPIQ
+862 RSSGKAVSPGVSRLIQ
-873 AFESKDH
+873 AFEPKDH
-880 DEEHQP
+880 DDEHQS
-886 EEFQSSENQTDA
+886 EEFQSSENQTGA
-898 DLVLIQGLT
+898 DPYVLIQGLT
-907 KTLRA
+907 KTLRV
-912 LLKDLV
+912 LLKDLE
-918 LGAGNGYQFLEGEKS
+918 LAAGNGYQFLEGEKS
-933 SKTATEVAAEE
+933 SKKATEVAAEE
-944 PRAKC
+944 LRAKC
-949 ESLNEHIDL
+949 ESLCEHIDL
-958 LEGANIELMVFNE
+958 LGVANIELMVFNE
-971 SLGGCFWNAKEREGE
+971 SLRGCFWNAKERLEE
-986 LMVLNEALHKKE
+986 LMVLNEALQKQE
-998 VATKAENS
+998 VTRKAENR
-1006 QLRGNL
+1006 QLRENF
-1012 SSFQEKLSHLQNQ
+1012 SSFQEKLPILQNQ
-1025 LGEMRESCKEMGS
+1025 LGAMRESCKEMGS
-1038 CISNQVEALYK
+1038 STSYQVETLYK
-1049 EVADRGS
+1049 EVADSGS
-1056 IFQEEWNSTIDQVFQ
+1056 ILQEEWNSTVDQVFQ
-1071 TLWKLDLSVETVGS
+1071 TLQRLDLSVEAVGS
-1085 SSPSRVDHGL
+1085 SPTSRVDHDL
-1095 GCINLS
+1095 GSINLS
-1101 SHTAVSIDAA
+1101 SRTAASIDAA
-1111 INVIEALQG
+1111 INVIEALQD
-1120 QVEAARHESMLSTK
+1120 QVEAARHESMLSISRE
-1134 VSEKLDFLQVENERS
+1134 VNEKLDLLQVENEKS
-1149 VGLLHKIYGNLKKLV
+1149 VSLLHKIYGSLKKLV
-1164 NEMPGH
+1164 YEMPGN
-1170 LQEAEVDD
+1170 LEDAEVEDP
-1178 AEKSVDLS
+1178 EKSVDLS
-1186 HPGAFDSLLEQL
+1186 HPGAFDSVLEQL

-1205 TQVDSVNEK
+1205 TQVESVNEK

-1219 MARTTEF
+1219 MSSTKDF
-1226 EELSKRV
+1226 EELNKRSL
-1233 GSDSILKVV
+1233 GSDSILRVV

-1268 TFLLV
+1268 TSLLV
-1273 QKYKEATEEVRLSR
+1273 QKYKDATEDVRLSR
-1287 EEYASKEAQVIDLQG
+1287 QECASQEAQVIELQG
-1302 QVDHL
+1302 QMDHL
-1307 SLLLVQCENE
+1307 SSLLVQRENE
-1317 VVVLK
+1317 VFVLR
-1322 ESLKRAEEDVVSVGS
+1322 ESLKRAEEDVVSIGS

-1354 SLREK
+1354 SIREK
-1359 LVIAV
+1359 LGIAV

-1401 LQEVEMK
+1401 LQEIEMK

-1448 KIEEILEDLELPY
+1448 KIEEILEDLELPD
-1461 HFHSKDIIDKVD
+1461 HFHSKDTIDKVD

-1481 NSLPLTD
+1481 NSVPLTD
-1488 WDHKSSIGGSYSDAG
+1488 WDHKSSIEGSYSDAG
-1503 YALADGWKEASQPNL
+1503 YAIDDGWKEAPQPNL

-1528 EELQGKFY
+1528 DELQGKFY

-1560 EMLDRI
+1560 EILDRI
-1566 DMPSLL
+1566 DMPSHL

-1590 AKNQYDSLQQKF
+1590 AENQYNSLQQKY

-1607 VFASTNAE
+1607 LFASTSAE
-1615 LEESHRKISE
+1615 LEESNRKISE

-1644 ESLNFDY
+1644 ESLNIDF
-1651 EEMSRKATQ
+1651 EEMSRKAAR
-1660 SEINNDDLQSR
+1660 SETSNDDLQSR
-1671 VVDLQK
+1671 VGDLQK
-1677 KLNEMLLAE
+1677 KLNEMLGAE

-1703 KDSLWTSETDDVIFS
+1703 KDFLWTSETDDVLSS
-1718 SGRTESLEQLI
+1718 SGTTESLEQLI
-1729 RKLIDKYTSLSLG
+1729 RKLIDKYTTLSLG
-1742 KPSQSDTTLE
+1742 KPSESDTTLG
-1752 HVDKGADLSHE
+1752 HAGKGADLSHE
-1763 EKRESNVSCEDADG
+1763 EKRESNVSCDVDG

-1782 KLEDALSELLSLKE
+1782 KLEDVLRDLLSLKE
-1796 EKENFLLAN
+1796 EKESIALTNE
-1805 QSLVRELE
+1805 SLVRELE

-1850 VQHRDSLKQSIEE
+1850 VQHRDSLKQLIEE
-1863 LNGEVERL
+1863 LNGEVERS

-1891 LSLYPERIKT
+1891 LSFYPERIKT
-1901 IESENS
+1901 IESESS

-1914 EKDYTLSMILSTLD
+1914 EKEYTLSMILSALD
-1928 EVNVGSNIGNPVEKL
+1928 EVNVGSNIDNPVEKL
-1943 KRVGQLCHDLQSALT
+1943 KRAGQLCHDLQSALA
-1958 SSEHEAKKSERAAE
+1958 SSEHEAKKSKRAAE

-2006 ESAEVARHE
+2006 ESAEVAKHE
-2015 ALAHLENLSSA
+2015 ALAHLEKLSST

-2047 RREDLFVVDRLLND
+2047 LGKDLFVVDRLLSD
-2061 VLSMDLETM
+2061 VLSIDLETM
-2070 HHLGSSMQVCLEPT
+2070 HHIGSSIKVCIEPT
-2084 DQNHFPLRVTDSSGL
+2084 DQNHFPLLVADPSGL
-2099 TFAEP
+2099 TFVEP
-2104 ENKVFN
+2104 ENKVFR

-2125 LLHEEAAR
+2125 LLHEEVAR
-2133 VTEILRTIH
+2133 ISDLLRTIH
-2142 EEISYHKQ
+2142 DEISYHKQ
-2150 HSNSLKTDVMRL
+2150 YSNSLKTDMMRL
-2162 ESNQKEKDAELLTV
+2162 ESNQKERDAELLMV
-2176 QRHNAM
+2176 QRYNAM

-2197 KSQLVGNSLASGAS
+2197 KSQSVGNSLASGAP
-2211 RINHV
+2211 RINSV
-2216 YQSLADGNDLAEK
+2216 YQSLAEGNDLAEM

-2238 RSVVERL
+2238 KSVIERL
-2245 FMAVKDIMSV
+2245 FTAMKDFMSL
-2255 QSDITE
+2255 QNDIAE

-2275 KELQEKDIQREKIC
+2275 KELQEKDVQRDRIC

-2295 IKEAESISKSYSQEL
+2295 IKEAESTSKSYSQEL
-2310 QIAKSQMGDL
+2310 QIAKAQMDDL

-2330 RDSLAHRIKELQDQ
+2330 RDSLAHRIKEMQDQ

-2351 QLRVKSLEDR
+2351 QLRVKSLEDM
-2361 LAAKEQGDFIEVLN
+2361 LAAKEQ
-2375 LNLFVVISFNLN
+2375 
-2387 SNLMEVKFC
+2387 
-2396 ITIENEALMQ
+2396 ENEALMQ
-2406 ALDWEEA
+2406 ALDEEEA

-2434 DMENLEVSRGK
+2434 DIESLEVSRGK

-2461 QLSDSLLSEVENLQ
+2461 QLSESLLSEVENLQ

-2502 AQMSSKRNTDEIHYF
+2502 AQMSSKRNTDEIHDF
-2517 FTWVDKMISRVQSHD
+2517 LTWVDQMVSRVQAHD

-2545 YKEMLEKQLVSLIS
+2545 YKEMLEKQLLSVIS

-2567 AQTRDLMLKVEKDKV
+2567 ARTRDLMLKVEKDKV

-2594 SLCDKESQLTMLR
+2594 RLRDKESQLTMLR
-2607 GASDMSQLANSMSE
+2607 GASDMGQLANSTSE

-2631 RVVPGT
+2631 RGVPGT

-2659 DPDSGKLDDEDDDK
+2659 DPESGKLDDEDDDK

-2715 LSVIIYWAVLHALL
+2715 LSVILYWAVLHALL
-2729 ATFVSLYPETEI
+2729 ATFV
-2741 SILEETSTY
+2741 
-2750 LGTGYYGG
+2750 
-2758 EDSDKGNADMHMKET
+2758 
-2773 IENMVITLIADNPE
+2773 V
-2787 SEAQSQKD
+2787 
-2795 QLATVFRQDDT
+2795 
-2806 EIEE
+2806 

>member
-1 MLFVPQE
+1 MDKNKNRTDL
-8 KTHTNSLNSNGV
+8 
-20 LATPPSF
+20 LA
-27 IIVVVEAFSQLQQF
+27 AGRKKLQQF
-41 RQKKDCKGGKS
+41 RQKKDGKGGKS
-52 SKASRSA
+52 SKASRSS

-82 LRRGDDTSTS
+82 LHRGDGIPSS

-99 GLPAKHAEAPP
+99 HAETP
-110 LDESNNVDT
+110 LNESNNVDIV
-119 AETAPASGKLVKEDA
+119 ETTPASGKLVKEHA
-134 GGPEAALN
+134 GELEAALN
-142 SDSGDQGIVDSSSI
+142 SDSGDQGIVDSSLV

-162 KMVNGDVKDDHLEAP
+162 KMVNEDVKDDHLEAP
-177 RIIASDVS
+177 GIIASDVPT
-185 IKSSATDVP
+185 KSSATDVP

-199 YSSADEAVA
+199 YSGVDEAVS

-221 VTDVGTMQESHNS
+221 VTDESHNS
-234 GSKKGDSSSEVEVEG
+234 GSKKGDSSSEVEIEG
-249 DKNLPLNEPS
+249 DKKLPLNEPS
-259 ETSISQTATLVGDEG
+259 ETSISQTATLVGDQA
-274 KEETKAEYIQ
+274 KEEIKAEYIE

-301 EIAEDRGRRL
+301 EIAEGK
-311 NTVYSLP
+311 
-318 EIYELS
+318 
-324 LISSQMVGHQMEDAV
+324 GHQMEDAV
-339 SGSRNEEK
+339 SGSRKEEK
-347 LQMPSVAGDY
+347 LEMPSGSGEY
-357 RDEVQISD
+357 ENYKDEVQISD
-365 SRGIASENSVENKMV
+365 SRDIVSENSVENRMV
-380 NISSRSDASFI
+380 NISSRSDASYI
-391 SLSQLAE
+391 SLCQLAE

-408 RFLFMCRDSVANAP
+408 KFLLMCRDSAPNAP
-422 SLKLFDTFEKL
+422 SLKLFDVFEKL

-453 ESKLQMELSRQHHK
+453 ESELQMELSRQHHK

-481 LVEKNDILADQL
+481 LGEKNDVLADQL

-513 LHISKGEVRELSE
+513 LHISKGEVGEFAD
-526 RINELQSKLETSLGE
+526 RINELQTKLEMSLGE
-541 SASLSSEM
+541 NASLSSEM

-581 EEKENLVLENEKL
+581 EEKENLVLENKKL

-609 LDNEELS
+609 LDNEDLS

-624 EKMKLHGE
+624 ETMKLHGE
-632 KEYLI
+632 KELLI
-637 SENEKLVAQ
+637 SENENLFAQ

-666 SLISVTE
+666 SLVSVTE
-673 AKKQLQEEKK
+673 AKNQLQEENK
-683 SLLSETEKLGLEF
+683 SLLSEAEKLGSEF
-696 KESRSLIE
+696 SESKSLIE
-704 ALQMEAAEAKGHLA
+704 ALQMEVAEAKGQLT
-718 SVMEGRN
+718 SVMEERN
-725 ELEEQKKYLLSET
+725 ELEEQKKCLFSET

-757 DLKDAT
+757 DLKDAS
-763 LRIEHLTKE
+763 LHIEHLTEE
-772 NMHLKRSLE
+772 NMHLKRRLE
-781 LSETVKPE
+781 LSETMKTE
-789 SPNQSSVAYQSKE
+789 SPNQSSFAYQSKE

-814 SFAPADLIDDNGS
+814 KFAPEIDDDGS
-827 NWFGVMK
+827 NWFGVVK
-834 RHAEEAE
+834 RHMDEAD
-841 RVLEKLEKAVEDMHT
+841 RVLEKLENAIEDMHC
-856 QSASMS
+856 QLISMS
-862 RSSGKAVSPIQ
+862 RSSGKAVSPGVSKLIQ
-873 AFESKDH
+873 AFEAKDH
-880 DEEHQP
+880 DDEHQP
-886 EEFQSSENQTDA
+886 EEFQSSENRTDA
-898 DLVLIQGLT
+898 DPYVLIQGLT

-918 LGAGNGYQFLEGEKS
+918 LAAANGYQFLEGEKS

-944 PRAKC
+944 LRAKC

-958 LEGANIELMVFNE
+958 LGGANIELMVFNE
-971 SLGGCFWNAKEREGE
+971 SLGGCLWNAKEREGE
-986 LMVLNEALHKKE
+986 LMVLNEALHKQE

-1006 QLRGNL
+1006 QLRENL
-1012 SSFQEKLSHLQNQ
+1012 SSIQEKLSILQNQ

-1038 CISNQVEALYK
+1038 CISNQVEGLFK

-1056 IFQEEWNSTIDQVFQ
+1056 ILQEEWNSTIDQIFQ
-1071 TLWKLDLSVETVGS
+1071 TLRRLDLSVESVGF
-1085 SSPSRVDHGL
+1085 SSPSRVDNDP

-1101 SHTAVSIDAA
+1101 YRTAASINAA
-1111 INVIEALQG
+1111 ITVIEAFQG
-1120 QVEAARHESMLSTK
+1120 QVEAARHESILST
-1134 VSEKLDFLQVENERS
+1134 SREANEKLDFLQVENEKS
-1149 VGLLHKIYGNLKKLV
+1149 ISLLYKIYDNLKKLV
-1164 NEMPGH
+1164 TEIPGN

-1178 AEKSVDLS
+1178 PKKSVDLS

-1205 TQVDSVNEK
+1205 TQVESANEK

-1219 MARTTEF
+1219 MARTKDF
-1226 EELSKRV
+1226 EELSKRSL

-1242 QVVEGVISLDSFE
+1242 QVVGGVISLDSFE

-1268 TFLLV
+1268 TSLLV
-1273 QKYKEATEEVRLSR
+1273 QKYKEATEDVKLSR
-1287 EEYASKEAQVIDLQG
+1287 EECASKEAQVIDLQG
-1302 QVDHL
+1302 QMDHL
-1307 SLLLVQCENE
+1307 SSLLVQCESE
-1317 VVVLK
+1317 VVVLR
-1322 ESLKRAEEDVVSVGS
+1322 ESLKRVEEDVVSIGS
-1337 QYQEKVAEFE
+1337 QYQEKVVEFE

-1359 LVIAV
+1359 LGIAV

-1373 RDSLKQSLADT
+1373 RDSLKQSLADI

-1389 KCSEELQLKDAR
+1389 KCSEELQLKDAM

-1408 LKTYSEAGERMEAL
+1408 LKTYSEAGERREAL

-1430 NSATALR
+1430 NSTTKLR

-1448 KIEEILEDLELPY
+1448 KIEEILEDLELPD
-1461 HFHSKDIIDKVD
+1461 HFHSKDIIDKVH
-1473 WLAKSVAG
+1473 WLAKSVSG
-1481 NSLPLTD
+1481 NSLALTD

-1503 YALADGWKEASQPNL
+1503 YALGDGWKEASQPSL
-1518 GSSEDLRRRF
+1518 GSSEDLKIRF

-1549 MERNNLVQKWE
+1549 MEGNNLVQKWE
-1560 EMLDRI
+1560 KILDRI
-1566 DMPSLL
+1566 DMPSHL
-1572 RSLEPEDR
+1572 RSLDPEDR

-1590 AKNQYDSLQQKF
+1590 AENQYNSLQQKY
-1602 DNFES
+1602 DNSES
-1607 VFASTNAE
+1607 LFASTSAE
-1615 LEESHRKISE
+1615 LEESNRKISE

-1636 KELLLKSL
+1636 KELLLKSM
-1644 ESLNFDY
+1644 ESLNFDF
-1651 EEMSRKATQ
+1651 EEMSRKAAQ
-1660 SEINNDDLQSR
+1660 YEMSNDDLQSR
-1671 VVDLQK
+1671 VGDLQK
-1677 KLNEMLLAE
+1677 KLNEMLGAE

-1694 EIRRLEDMV
+1694 EIRRSEDV
-1703 KDSLWTSETDDVIFS
+1703 IKDFLSTSETDDVLFS
-1718 SGRTESLEQLI
+1718 SGSTESLEQLI
-1729 RKLIDKYTSLSLG
+1729 RKLIDKYTTLSLG
-1742 KPSQSDTTLE
+1742 KPSESDTTPLE
-1752 HVDKGADLSHE
+1752 HVGKDLSHE
-1763 EKRESNVSCEDADG
+1763 EKRESNVVCDDDADG
-1777 GALSR
+1777 GALNR
-1782 KLEDALSELLSLKE
+1782 KLEDALSDLLSLKE
-1796 EKENFLLAN
+1796 EKENIALQN

-1813 ELGIKNK
+1813 ELGIRNK
-1820 ELQDLLSQEE
+1820 ELQDLLNQEE

-1843 VRKGKSL
+1843 VRKGKLL

-1863 LNGEVERL
+1863 LNGDVERL

-1881 ISDYEQRIKD
+1881 ISDYEVRIKD
-1891 LSLYPERIKT
+1891 LSVYPERIKT
-1901 IESENS
+1901 IESECS
-1907 ILRDQLA
+1907 ILRDQLD
-1914 EKDYTLSMILSTLD
+1914 EKEYTLSMILSTLD
-1928 EVNVGSNIGNPVEKL
+1928 EVNVGSNIDNPVEKL
-1943 KRVGQLCHDLQSALT
+1943 KRVGQLCHDLQSALA
-1958 SSEHEAKKSERAAE
+1958 SSEHEAKKSKRAAE

-2006 ESAEVARHE
+2006 ESAEVAKHE
-2015 ALAHLENLSSA
+2015 ALARLEKLSSV

-2047 RREDLFVVDRLLND
+2047 LGEDLYVVDRLLTD

-2070 HHLGSSMQVCLEPT
+2070 HHLGTSMKVCQEPT
-2084 DQNHFPLRVTDSSGL
+2084 DQNHFPLLVADSSGL
-2099 TFAEP
+2099 TFAEI
-2104 ENKVFN
+2104 ENKVFG

-2133 VTEILRTIH
+2133 LSEILRTIH
-2142 EEISYHKQ
+2142 EEISHHKQ
-2150 HSNSLKTDVMRL
+2150 HSNSLKADLMHL
-2162 ESNQKEKDAELLTV
+2162 ESIQKEKDAELLMV
-2176 QRHNAM
+2176 QRYNAM

-2197 KSQLVGNSLASGAS
+2197 KSQLVGSSLASGAPKIDS
-2211 RINHV
+2211 V
-2216 YQSLADGNDLAEK
+2216 YQSLAEGNDLAEM
-2229 TDRFSEEGI
+2229 TDRFSEERI
-2238 RSVVERL
+2238 RSVIERL

-2255 QSDITE
+2255 QNDIAE

-2275 KELQEKDIQREKIC
+2275 KELQEKDVQREKIC

-2310 QIAKSQMGDL
+2310 QIAKSQMDDL

-2330 RDSLAHRIKELQDQ
+2330 RDSLTHRIKELQDQ
-2344 ESNFADL
+2344 ESNFPDL
-2351 QLRVKSLEDR
+2351 QLRVKSLEDM
-2361 LAAKEQGDFIEVLN
+2361 LAAKEQ
-2375 LNLFVVISFNLN
+2375 
-2387 SNLMEVKFC
+2387 
-2396 ITIENEALMQ
+2396 ENEALME
-2406 ALDWEEA
+2406 ALEEEEA

-2434 DMENLEVSRGK
+2434 DTENLEVSRGK

-2461 QLSDSLLSEVENLQ
+2461 QLSESLLSEVENLQ

-2502 AQMSSKRNTDEIHYF
+2502 AQMSSKRDSDEIHDF
-2517 FTWVDKMISRVQSHD
+2517 LTWVDKMISRVQAHD
-2532 MNYDD
+2532 MDYDD

-2545 YKEMLEKQLVSLIS
+2545 YKEMLEKQVVAVIS
-2559 ELEDLRAL
+2559 ELEDLRSL
-2567 AQTRDLMLKVEKDKV
+2567 AQTRDSMLKVEKDKV

-2594 SLCDKESQLTMLR
+2594 SLRDKESQLAMLR
-2607 GASDMSQLANSMSE
+2607 GASDIGQLANSSSE

-2647 TNNDQVAVAIDV
+2647 TNNDQVAIAIDV
-2659 DPDSGKLDDEDDDK
+2659 NPDSGKLDDEDDDK
-2673 AHGFKSMTTSR
+2673 AHGFKPMTTSR

-2690 RPITDLIDGL
+2690 RPITDMIDGL

-2715 LSVIIYWAVLHALL
+2715 LSVIIYWVVLHALL
-2729 ATFVSLYPETEI
+2729 ATFV
-2741 SILEETSTY
+2741 
-2750 LGTGYYGG
+2750 
-2758 EDSDKGNADMHMKET
+2758 
-2773 IENMVITLIADNPE
+2773 V
-2787 SEAQSQKD
+2787 
-2795 QLATVFRQDDT
+2795 
-2806 EIEE
+2806 

>member
-1 MLFVPQE
+1 MDKNKGRTDL
-8 KTHTNSLNSNGV
+8 
-20 LATPPSF
+20 LA
-27 IIVVVEAFSQLQQF
+27 AGRKKLQQF
-41 RQKKDCKGGKS
+41 RQKKDGKGGKS
-52 SKASRSA
+52 SKASKSA

-68 VTAKSDQV
+68 VTAKSNQV

-82 LRRGDDTSTS
+82 LHIGGGAPTS

-99 GLPAKHAEAPP
+99 DLPTKNAEAPT
-110 LDESNNVDT
+110 LDESINVDIVKT
-119 AETAPASGKLVKEDA
+119 TPTSGKLVKEDA
-134 GGPEAALN
+134 GELEAALN
-142 SDSGDQGIVDSSSI
+142 SDSGDRGVVDSSSI

-162 KMVNGDVKDDHLEAP
+162 KMVNEDVKEGHLEAP
-177 RIIASDVS
+177 GIIASDMS
-185 IKSSATDVP
+185 TKSSATDVP

-199 YSSADEAVA
+199 YSSADEAGS
-208 HQVEVERLHVQEQ
+208 HQVEMERLHAQEQ
-221 VTDVGTMQESHNS
+221 VTDESHGS
-234 GSKKGDSSSEVEVEG
+234 GSKKGDSSTEVEIEG
-249 DKNLPLNEPS
+249 DKKLPLNEPS
-259 ETSISQTATLVGDEG
+259 ENSISQTATLVGDEG

-284 LSEPNNVPS
+284 LSEPNNVPT
-293 TVLATQNA
+293 TVLTTQNA
-301 EIAEDRGRRL
+301 KIAEDR
-311 NTVYSLP
+311 
-318 EIYELS
+318 
-324 LISSQMVGHQMEDAV
+324 GHQMEDAV
-339 SGSRNEEK
+339 SSSCKEEK
-347 LQMPSVAGDY
+347 LEMTSASGEY
-357 RDEVQISD
+357 ENHKDEVQISD
-365 SRGIASENSVENKMV
+365 SRDIVSENSVENKMV
-380 NISSRSDASFI
+380 NISSGSDASYI
-391 SLSQLAE
+391 SLCQLAE

-408 RFLFMCRDSVANAP
+408 RFLFMCRDSAPNVP
-422 SLKLFDTFEKL
+422 SLKLFDAFEKL

-453 ESKLQMELSRQHHK
+453 ESELQMKLSCQHQK
-467 LTDQISAAKASSTE
+467 LTDQISEAKASSTE
-481 LVEKNDILADQL
+481 LGEKNDILADQL

-508 DLQKQ
+508 DFQKQ
-513 LHISKGEVRELSE
+513 LHISKGEVGELSE
-526 RINELQSKLETSLGE
+526 RINELQTKLETSLGE
-541 SASLSSEM
+541 NASLSSEM
-549 VDCRNLVATLQVRNE
+549 FDYRNLVATLQVRNE

-581 EEKENLVLENEKL
+581 EEKENLVLEKENLFLENEKL

-609 LDNEELS
+609 LDNEKLS
-616 QNFTSLSE
+616 QNFTSLRE

-632 KEYLI
+632 KEHLI
-637 SENEKLVAQ
+637 SENEKLIAQ
-646 LSDYKNVV
+646 LLDYKNVV
-654 EALQVENKNINE
+654 ETLQVENKNINE

-683 SLLSETEKLGLEF
+683 SVVGETEKLGLEF
-696 KESRSLIE
+696 KESKSLIE
-704 ALQMEAAEAKGHLA
+704 ALQMEVAEAKGHLTL
-718 SVMEGRN
+718 VMEERD

-743 QLAEYKNSCNKVED
+743 QLAKYENSCNKVDD
-757 DLKDAT
+757 DLKDAS

-781 LSETVKPE
+781 LSETMKTE
-789 SPNQSSVAYQSKE
+789 SPNQSSFAYQSEE

-814 SFAPADLIDDNGS
+814 SFAPANLIDDDGS

-834 RHAEEAE
+834 RHVEEAE
-841 RVLEKLEKAVEDMHT
+841 RVLEKLEKAVEDMHSR
-856 QSASMS
+856 SASMS
-862 RSSGKAVSPIQ
+862 RSSGKAVSPGVSKLIQ
-873 AFESKDH
+873 AFETKDH
-880 DEEHQP
+880 DDEHQP
-886 EEFQSSENQTDA
+886 DEFQSSENQTDA
-898 DLVLIQGLT
+898 GLVQIQGQT

-944 PRAKC
+944 LRAKC
-949 ESLNEHIDL
+949 EFLNEHIDL

-971 SLGGCFWNAKEREGE
+971 SLGGCFWNAKEREE
-986 LMVLNEALHKKE
+986 EFMVQNEALHKQE

-1006 QLRGNL
+1006 KLRENL
-1012 SSFQEKLSHLQNQ
+1012 SSFQEKLSILQNQ
-1025 LGEMRESCKEMGS
+1025 LGEMRESSKEVGS
-1038 CISNQVEALYK
+1038 CISNQVEAFYK
-1049 EVADRGS
+1049 EVADRVS
-1056 IFQEEWNSTIDQVFQ
+1056 ILQEEWNSIIDQVFQ
-1071 TLWKLDLSVETVGS
+1071 TLIRLDLSVEAVGS
-1085 SSPSRVDHGL
+1085 SSPSSVDHDL

-1101 SHTAVSIDAA
+1101 SRTAASVDAA
-1111 INVIEALQG
+1111 INVLEALQG
-1120 QVEAARHESMLSTK
+1120 QVEAARHESMLSNG
-1134 VSEKLDFLQVENERS
+1134 VNEKLDFLQVENQKS
-1149 VGLLHKIYGNLKKLV
+1149 FGLLHKIYGNLKKLV
-1164 NEMPGH
+1164 NGMPGH
-1170 LQEAEVDD
+1170 LQVAEVDD
-1178 AEKSVDLS
+1178 PEKSVDLS

-1198 QRFLDEK
+1198 QSFLDEK
-1205 TQVDSVNEK
+1205 TQVESVNEK

-1226 EELSKRV
+1226 EELSKRSL
-1233 GSDSILKVV
+1233 GSDSILKMV
-1242 QVVEGVISLDSFE
+1242 QAVEGVISLDSFE

-1273 QKYKEATEEVRLSR
+1273 QKYKEATEDVKLSR

-1302 QVDHL
+1302 QMDHL

-1322 ESLKRAEEDVVSVGS
+1322 ESLKGAEEDLVTISY

-1347 QSEQRVS
+1347 LSEQRVS
-1354 SLREK
+1354 ALREK
-1359 LVIAV
+1359 LGIAV

-1448 KIEEILEDLELPY
+1448 KIEEIVEDLELPD

-1488 WDHKSSIGGSYSDAG
+1488 WDHKTSVGGSYSDAG
-1503 YALADGWKEASQPNL
+1503 YALADDGWKEASQPNL

-1566 DMPSLL
+1566 DMPSHL

-1590 AKNQYDSLQQKF
+1590 AQNQYDSLQQKY

-1607 VFASTNAE
+1607 LFASTNAE
-1615 LEESHRKISE
+1615 LEVSHRKISE

-1636 KELLLKSL
+1636 KELLLKSVESL
-1644 ESLNFDY
+1644 KFDYEEMSRKAAQSEISNDDLQNRVGDLLKKLNETNAELEKSHRKISELENAYQLVISEKELLLKSVESLNFDY
-1651 EEMSRKATQ
+1651 EEMSRKAAQ
-1660 SEINNDDLQSR
+1660 SEISNDDLQSR
-1671 VVDLQK
+1671 VGDLQK
-1677 KLNEMLLAE
+1677 KLNEMLGAE

-1703 KDSLWTSETDDVIFS
+1703 KDFLRTSQTDDVLFS
-1718 SGRTESLEQLI
+1718 TGSSESLEQLI
-1729 RKLIDKYTSLSLG
+1729 RKLIDKYTTLSLG
-1742 KPSQSDTTLE
+1742 KPSESDATLE
-1752 HVDKGADLSHE
+1752 HVDKGFDISHE
-1763 EKRESNVSCEDADG
+1763 EKRESNVSCDENADG

-1782 KLEDALSELLSLKE
+1782 KLEDALSDLLSLKE
-1796 EKENFLLAN
+1796 EKENIASNN

-1820 ELQDLLSQEE
+1820 ELQDRLSQEE
-1830 QKSSS
+1830 QKSCS

-1850 VQHRDSLKQSIEE
+1850 VQHRDSLKQLIEE

-1871 KSEIRLQENA
+1871 KAEIRLQENA
-1881 ISDYEQRIKD
+1881 ISDHEQRIKD
-1891 LSLYPERIKT
+1891 LSVYPEKIKT
-1901 IESENS
+1901 IESESS

-1914 EKDYTLSMILSTLD
+1914 EKDYTLSMILSTL
-1928 EVNVGSNIGNPVEKL
+1928 EEINVGSNIGNPVEKL
-1943 KRVGQLCHDLQSALT
+1943 KGVGQLCHDLQSALT
-1958 SSEHEAKKSERAAE
+1958 SSEHDARKSKRAAE

-2006 ESAEVARHE
+2006 ESAEVAKHE
-2015 ALAHLENLSSA
+2015 ALAHLEKISST

-2041 KSGVDQ
+2041 KSSVDQ
-2047 RREDLFVVDRLLND
+2047 LREDLFVVDRLLND

-2070 HHLGSSMQVCLEPT
+2070 RHLGSSMKVCLEQT
-2084 DQNHFPLRVTDSSGL
+2084 DQNHFPLRVADSSGL
-2099 TFAEP
+2099 TFAVP
-2104 ENKVFN
+2104 ESKVFN
-2110 KEIGSINQK
+2110 KEIDSINQK

-2133 VTEILRTIH
+2133 ITEILRTIH

-2162 ESNQKEKDAELLTV
+2162 ESIQKEKDAELLMV
-2176 QRHNAM
+2176 QRCNAM

-2191 MEIESR
+2191 LEIESR
-2197 KSQLVGNSLASGAS
+2197 KSQLVGNSVASGAS
-2211 RINHV
+2211 RINSV
-2216 YQSLADGNDLAEK
+2216 YQSLVEGNDLAEK
-2229 TDRFSEEGI
+2229 PDRFSEEGI
-2238 RSVVERL
+2238 RSVIERL

-2255 QSDITE
+2255 QSDIAE

-2295 IKEAESISKSYSQEL
+2295 IKEAESISKSYSEEL
-2310 QIAKSQMGDL
+2310 QIAKAQMDDL

-2330 RDSLAHRIKELQDQ
+2330 RDSLAHRIKELQDL
-2344 ESNFADL
+2344 ESNFADI
-2351 QLRVKSLEDR
+2351 QLRVKSLEDM
-2361 LAAKEQGDFIEVLN
+2361 LAAKEQ
-2375 LNLFVVISFNLN
+2375 
-2387 SNLMEVKFC
+2387 
-2396 ITIENEALMQ
+2396 ENEALMQ
-2406 ALDWEEA
+2406 ALDEEEA

-2434 DMENLEVSRGK
+2434 DMDNLEVSRGK

-2461 QLSDSLLSEVENLQ
+2461 QLSESLLSEVENLQ

-2502 AQMSSKRNTDEIHYF
+2502 AQMSSKRNTDEVHDF
-2517 FTWVDKMISRVQSHD
+2517 LTWVDKLISRVQAHD

-2545 YKEMLEKQLVSLIS
+2545 YKEMLEKQLVSVIS

-2567 AQTRDLMLKVEKDKV
+2567 ARTRDSMLRVEKDKV

-2594 SLCDKESQLTMLR
+2594 SLRDKESQLTMFR
-2607 GASDMSQLANSMSE
+2607 GASDMGQLANSTSE

-2690 RPITDLIDGL
+2690 RPITDMIDGL
-2700 WVSCDRTLMRQPVLR
+2700 WVTCDRTLMRQPVLR
-2715 LSVIIYWAVLHALL
+2715 LSVIIYWALLHALL
-2729 ATFVSLYPETEI
+2729 ATFV
-2741 SILEETSTY
+2741 
-2750 LGTGYYGG
+2750 
-2758 EDSDKGNADMHMKET
+2758 
-2773 IENMVITLIADNPE
+2773 V
-2787 SEAQSQKD
+2787 
-2795 QLATVFRQDDT
+2795 
-2806 EIEE
+2806 